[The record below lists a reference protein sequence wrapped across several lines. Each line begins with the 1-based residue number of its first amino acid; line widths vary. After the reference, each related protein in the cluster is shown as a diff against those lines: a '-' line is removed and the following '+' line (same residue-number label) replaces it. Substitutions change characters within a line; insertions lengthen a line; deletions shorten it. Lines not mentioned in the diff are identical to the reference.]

1 MKKLITICLIMAT
14 TFAMQAQK
22 KELNKEE
29 TVAYIN
35 KIFDGKMVI
44 SMMGKTLNYERS
56 NEKIDLN
63 SDGVISIKHNYL
75 EHLEKHN
82 YFIHY
87 DYGNIHDT
95 LYCTSFESDAS
106 RLKKAFEHLLELL
119 KTDDS
124 DPFGN

>member
-1 MKKLITICLIMAT
+1 MKKIITICLIMAA
-14 TFAMQAQK
+14 TFTMQAQK

-29 TVAYIN
+29 TIAYIN

-44 SMMGKTLNYERS
+44 SMMGKTLNYEKS
-56 NEKIDLN
+56 NEKIDL
-63 SDGVISIKHNYL
+63 DPHGVISIKNNYL
-75 EHLEKHN
+75 KHLEKHN

-87 DYGNIHDT
+87 DYGSINDT
-95 LYCTSFESDAS
+95 LYCTSVESDAN